1 LIGLPFGRE
10 SGARCGKLA
19 PMLFPRRAL
28 LLLTPLLIL
37 LVTGCGSTVSSGPTT
52 SVHESNPPTS
62 ATSPSTIAAA
72 PRSTSPPT
80 AAGTHNLTITDADRT
95 QLVQAA
101 AALNNVPAADFVGLV
116 PGDTYFAYDGPTATY
131 WAGAKLDPGSSQPA
145 QVSTQDD
152 GAYVLFHRPAGADW
166 IAQDVGLAGVEG
178 GKCPVVVPAA
188 ILALWNWGPG
198 TCRPA
203 GV

>member
-1 LIGLPFGRE
+1 MPF
-10 SGARCGKLA
+10 S
-19 PMLFPRRAL
+19 RRAPL
-28 LLLTPLLIL
+28 ILTPLILIL
-37 LVTGCGSTVSSGPTT
+37 VAGCGSSVSSNPTAST
-52 SVHESNPPTS
+52 RATNPPAS
-62 ATSPSTIAAA
+62 ATPPSTTTAV
-72 PRSTSPPT
+72 PRSTSPAT
-80 AAGTHNLTITDADRT
+80 TLATRNLTVTNADRA

-116 PGDTYFAYDGPTATY
+116 PGDTYYAYDGPSATY

-152 GAYVLFHRPAGADW
+152 GAYILFHRPAGASW

-178 GKCPVVVPAA
+178 EKCPVVVPAA
-188 ILALWNWGPG
+188 ILTLWNWAPG

-203 GV
+203 GI